1 MLRDLEIKLVE
12 QVDEVLETVL
22 LPAPEPTPPA
32 DKPSL
37 RPEA

>member
-1 MLRDLEIKLVE
+1 LEIKLVE
-12 QVDEVLETVL
+12 QVEDVLQTVL
-22 LPAPEPTPPA
+22 LPPPEPTPPA

>member
-1 MLRDLEIKLVE
+1 LGDLEIKLVD
-12 QVDEVLETVL
+12 QVEDVLETVL
-22 LPAPEPTPPA
+22 LPASEPTPPA